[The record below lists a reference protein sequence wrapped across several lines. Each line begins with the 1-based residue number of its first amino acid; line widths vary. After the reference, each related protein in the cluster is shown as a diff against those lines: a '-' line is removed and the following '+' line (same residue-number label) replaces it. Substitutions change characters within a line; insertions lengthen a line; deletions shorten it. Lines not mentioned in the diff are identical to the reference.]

1 MFDYLDYKN
10 RIPLD
15 KCTMGKIPKLNPYSP
30 KYKIFWKEAKRKIVE
45 GYWVEHEGEHKW
57 IPPVLALYNNFWT
70 IELSVKGAKSQNKV
84 KGRPR
89 LRDIEWI
96 KGYVWA
102 VARGFSGFTN
112 DLHVSCNRILIDEHR
127 DEFIEYAEPHVKE
140 SLYKPNGELK
150 EYMPALEYLYQ
161 YFTVDMGKPLFH
173 NAALNVPDIECRNI
187 GKSMIGGCMIG
198 HNFLTDGS
206 MDYDEYLLQIKEDN
220 SPMSETLVGAI
231 DSKYSTGLINKL
243 KLGLDEL
250 PGTLTFGE
258 MVFPSPL
265 SKKWVGTFMSGKHI
279 EASYAVKIGNNWIN
293 AGSKSRILHRSF
305 GDNPFAANG
314 TRPGFMVI
322 DEIGFMG
329 NLLETLGQ
337 LAECTTTDGRKFG
350 TIWMTGTG
358 GDMESG
364 ATEAI
369 KSVFYDPKA
378 YNCMEFDDIFE
389 GRGKMGFFVPAYMAL
404 DEFRD
409 DFGNVNKELALRKLE
424 REREAAKNAKDKRAL
439 YDLLQMKP
447 LVPSEAFLVLSGN
460 IFPIGELKEHLANLE
475 TNDRL
480 KDLGTSG
487 WMYRDENGIAYFKY
501 DEDLIPSDYP
511 TKTSKDPKSAVV
523 IWEQPQSNAYGS
535 YVAGIDPY
543 DQDKAESSVS
553 YGSIFIYKRFVNAD
567 QTYHLPVAEY
577 TGRPDFANDFYEQC
591 RRLLEYYNCLALFE
605 NQNTGIKQYFE
616 TKNCLHLLHKQPN
629 IIKAISPSSNVN
641 RGYGIHMS
649 KQIKNELEI
658 KVRDWLKQELDDGI
672 LQLTKICSIPL
683 LKELIS
689 YNDDGNFDRFISFA
703 LCILQDLEMHRIVAD
718 DKIQEIAID
727 NFFDKK
733 FFC

>member
-10 RIPLD
+10 KIPLE
-15 KCTMGKIPKLNPYSP
+15 KCTMGKISKLNPYSI
-30 KYKIFWKEAKRKIVE
+30 KYKQYWKESKRKIVE
-45 GYWVEHEGEHKW
+45 GYWVSHEGEFKW

-70 IELSVKGAKSQNKV
+70 IEMSLKGARSQNKV

-102 VARGFSGFTN
+102 AARGFSGFLGDTEI
-112 DLHVSCNRILIDEHR
+112 SCNRILIDENR
-127 DEFIEYAEPHVKE
+127 DEFLEYAEPHILE
-140 SLYKPNGELK
+140 TLYKPNGELK
-150 EYMPALEYLYQ
+150 DYVPALEYLYR
-161 YFTVDMGKPLFH
+161 YLDKDMGKPLFF
-173 NAALNVPDIECRNI
+173 NPALNIADIECRNI
-187 GKSMIGGCMIG
+187 GKSMIGGCMVG

-206 MDYDEYLLQIKEDN
+206 MDYDEYLDQLKDGRT
-220 SPMSETLVGAI
+220 PMSETLVGAI

-243 KLGLDEL
+243 KLGLEEL
-250 PGTLTFGE
+250 PGMVTLGE
-258 MVFPSPL
+258 SVFPSPL
-265 SKKWVGTFMSGKHI
+265 SKKWSGTFMSGKHI
-279 EASYAVKIGNNWIN
+279 EASYDKKVGNNWIKV
-293 AGSKSRILHRSF
+293 GSKSRILHRSF

-378 YNCMEFDDIFE
+378 YSCLEFDDIFE
-389 GRGKMGFFVPAYMAL
+389 NKGKMGFFVPAWMAL

-409 DFGNVNKELALRKLE
+409 DLGNVNKDLALKKLL
-424 REREAAKNAKDKRAL
+424 REREAAKNAKDKRAY

-447 LVPSEAFLVLSGN
+447 LIPSEAFLVLTGN
-460 IFPIGELKEHLANLE
+460 IFPVGELKEQLARLE
-475 TNDRL
+475 SSDKL
-480 KDLGTSG
+480 SDLGSTG
-487 WMYRDENGIAYFKY
+487 WMYRNDEGKAYFKV
-501 DEDLIPSDYP
+501 DHDLIPADYP
-511 TKTSKDPKSAVV
+511 TKNSKDPKSAVV
-523 IWEQPQSNAYGS
+523 IWEHPQSIAYGS

-543 DQDKAESSVS
+543 DQDHAESSVS
-553 YGSIFIYKRFVNAD
+553 YGSIFVYKRFVNAD

-591 RRLLEYYNCLALFE
+591 RRLLEYYNCRALFE

-616 TKNCLHLLHKQPN
+616 TKNCTHLLHTQPN
-629 IIKAISPSSNVN
+629 IIKSISPTSNVN
-641 RGYGIHMS
+641 RGYGIHMT
-649 KQIKNELEI
+649 KQIKDELEI
-658 KVRDWLKQELDDGI
+658 KVRDWLKQEIEDGI
-672 LQLTKICSIPL
+672 MQLTKICSIPL

-689 YNDDGNFDRFISFA
+689 YNRDGNFDRFISFS
-703 LCILQDLEMHRIVAD
+703 LCILQDLEMHRVVVEEE
-718 DKIQEIAID
+718 KQTIAIES
-727 NFFDKK
+727 FFDKK
-733 FFC
+733 FFW